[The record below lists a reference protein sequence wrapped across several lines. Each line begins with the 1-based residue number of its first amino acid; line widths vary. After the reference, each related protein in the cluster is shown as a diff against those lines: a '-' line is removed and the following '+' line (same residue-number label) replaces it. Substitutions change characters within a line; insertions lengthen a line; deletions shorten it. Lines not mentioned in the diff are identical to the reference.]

1 MYPGSPLQPPP
12 KSSQEDFGIMINF
25 LPYPIRQGKGRTRKE
40 KSRGSPDSLHLD
52 VIHFPSRSRFFSGSS
67 GRACRRYR
75 TPCAGFIVHSRT
87 MCFVGRVELPKLN
100 RVYHCNHFFTAHF
113 FQQSCEL
120 RAAALSSVKR
130 IQPATALELNC
141 TMITVRKISVEISL
155 QSGYFVPAVA
165 GGLFRPSKAHKVKR
179 QRPGLRQLQ
188 G

>member
-1 MYPGSPLQPPP
+1 MRRP
-12 KSSQEDFGIMINF
+12 KVFEF
-25 LPYPIRQGKGRTRKE
+25 LPYPLRQGERMARKE
-40 KSRGSPDSLHLD
+40 KPRGSPDSLYLD
-52 VIHFPSRSRFFSGSS
+52 VIHFTSLSRFFSGS

-75 TPCAGFIVHSRT
+75 TPCAGFIAHPRAIY
-87 MCFVGRVELPKLN
+87 FVGRVELPGLN

-141 TMITVRKISVEISL
+141 TMITVRKISGEISL
-155 QSGYFVPAVA
+155 QSGYFVPVVA
-165 GGLFRPSKAHKVKR
+165 GSLFRPSKAHKVKR